1 MKIGLTIG
9 KYSPLHKGHQLVIE
23 TALGEV
29 DKLYALIYHSPE
41 TTDIPLPV
49 RARWIRELYP
59 QVEVVESW
67 DGPTECGYTPEIMRR
82 HDEYLSSLFRDR
94 NITHFYSSEPYG
106 EHVSKALNAENRT
119 VDIARSTVPI
129 SGTVIRTDPYAAR
142 QYLADIVYRDH
153 VVNAV
158 FLGAPSTGKTAIAK
172 SLAADYATVWMPEY
186 GREYWDQ
193 NQLNR
198 RLTPD
203 QLTEIARGHL
213 VREDKMLLQARNY
226 LFTDTN
232 ALTTRI
238 FAYHYHGGAEN
249 ELEQIANACVSRYD
263 LYFLCDTDIPYEDTP
278 DRSGDANRH
287 EMQQQIIDDLLRR
300 QIPFTVL
307 SGTLEERKSQVRH
320 VLCSFNKYAVKESV
334 AAFPLHRNFIQ
345 GA

>member
-23 TALGEV
+23 TALSEV
-29 DKLYALIYHSPE
+29 DKLYAMIYHSPE

-59 QVEVVESW
+59 QVTVVESW

-82 HDEYLSSLFRDR
+82 HDEYLSALFRDK

-106 EHVSKALNAENRT
+106 EHVSKALNARNRT

-129 SGTVIRTDPYAAR
+129 SGTVIRADPYAAR
-142 QYLADIVYRDH
+142 QYIADIVYRDH

-158 FLGAPSTGKTAIAK
+158 FLGAPSTGKTVIAE

-186 GREYWDQ
+186 GREYWEQ
-193 NQLNR
+193 NQVSR
-198 RLTPD
+198 RLTPE
-203 QLTEIARGHL
+203 QLAEIARGHL
-213 VREDKMLLQARNY
+213 LRENRMLLQARKY

-238 FAYHYHGGAEN
+238 FAYHYHGSAAA
-249 ELEQIANACVSRYD
+249 ELEQIADACVARYD
-263 LYFLCDTDIPYEDTP
+263 LYFVCDTDIPYEDSP

-300 QIPFTVL
+300 HIPYIVL
-307 SGTLEERKSQVRH
+307 SGTLEERKGQVSN
-320 VLCSFNKYAVKESV
+320 VLRAFKKFSDVQIEN
-334 AAFPLHRNFIQ
+334 AAQ
-345 GA
+345 G